1 MADKFYQYMK
11 IIAKS
16 KGIKASPEH
25 DLYKMI
31 PPYFINAFYID
42 LPRKRNSDKITVSY
56 MYEVKYSY
64 FDDLTLYIIDP
75 VSDIKLTDKIRAN
88 SRIACK
94 SIIER
99 EQVEYDFD
107 GTDESF
113 EKLAEEAFEHI
124 ENWYLNF
131 ETEVKTKYGSLEEF
145 FIRNKEKYPR
155 QALLVSIHSEDYEV
169 AEECLKLMPQKMNSS
184 RSIRPVTEEQ
194 AQRLIDSG
202 AEKFGKEEFLR
213 DDMDCHRDFL
223 IAKRNGLE
231 WTAERARFGL
241 NNNERS
247 GAN

>member
-31 PPYFINAFYID
+31 PPFFINAFYID

-113 EKLAEEAFEHI
+113 EKLAEKAFEHI
-124 ENWYLNF
+124 ENWYMVF
-131 ETEVKTKYGSLEEF
+131 EKEVKTKYGSLEEF
-145 FIRNKEKYPR
+145 FIRNKDKYPR
-155 QALLVSIHSEDYEV
+155 QTLLVSIHSEDYAV
-169 AEECLKLMPQKMNSS
+169 AEECLKLMPPKMNSS
-184 RSIRPVTEEQ
+184 RLIRPVTEEQ

-202 AEKFGKEEFLR
+202 SEKFGKEEFLR

-231 WTAERARFGL
+231 WTAERAHFGL
-241 NNNERS
+241 NNSERS